1 LSELKEHCVAFDSS
15 IQRHIMG
22 CFATG
27 VTVVTT
33 RAGEQLSGLTANAV
47 ASLSLN
53 PPLVLVSVDRN
64 AHSHALMVEGRCFA
78 MNILSIDQEHLS
90 RRFSTPGPKDFSD
103 LAWNAV
109 ETGAP
114 VLDGVL
120 SYVDCR
126 VVEIVPGG
134 DHDIFV
140 GEIVAGNVQLEGE
153 PLIYFRGRYR
163 RLAD

>member
-1 LSELKEHCVAFDSS
+1 MAFDSTL
-15 IQRHIMG
+15 QRQIMG

-53 PPLVLVSVDRN
+53 PPLVLVSVDRQ
-64 AHSHALMVEGRCFA
+64 AHSHAVLVEGRCFA
-78 MNILSIDQEHLS
+78 MNILSIEQEHLS

-103 LAWNAV
+103 LAWREV

-114 VLDGVL
+114 VLEGVL

-126 VVEIVPGG
+126 VVEIVPAG
-134 DHDIFV
+134 DHDLFI
-140 GEIVAGNVQLEGE
+140 GEIVAGNVGDAGE
-153 PLIYFRGRYR
+153 PLMYYRGRYR